1 MAQVTK
7 RRHTREYKLQAVQM
21 VVRDRRKIVDVAD
34 ELGVNEVLLGRWKR
48 EFEKDPEIFNRETRL
63 HPLEIEVRRLKRE
76 NDLLRE
82 EAKVLKKAITYFKE
96 HDR

>member
-1 MAQVTK
+1 MAK
-7 RRHTREYKLQAVQM
+7 LKRHTREYKLQAVQM
-21 VVRDRRKIVDVAD
+21 VVREKRKIVDVAH
-34 ELGVNEVLLGRWKR
+34 ELGIHEVLLGRWKR
-48 EFEKDPEIFNRETRL
+48 EFEKDPEVFNRATRL

-82 EAKVLKKAITYFKE
+82 EAQVLKKAITYFKE

>member
-1 MAQVTK
+1 MAKPQ
-7 RRHTREYKLQAVQM
+7 RHTREYKLKAVQM
-21 VVRDRRKIVDVAD
+21 ILRERRKIVDVAH
-34 ELGVNEVLLGRWKR
+34 ELGIHEVLLGRWKR

-76 NDLLRE
+76 NSLLQE
-82 EAKVLKKAITYFKE
+82 EARVLKKAITYFKE